1 LAGVLFL
8 VVNQHISK
16 ENCKSTYFK
25 GNKKENEV
33 TLFAIP
39 KTSLSKWRELIPCSN
54 LTSTSH
60 ICSQPNPTCSILS
73 NVGFLTLEQCPGN
86 QQFLLN
92 GSNIVCSVQSVM
104 HRNRTIFILD
114 TSSQQVMQNVD
125 VFKWRN
131 NVSGI
136 FTYVYF
142 V

>member
-1 LAGVLFL
+1 M
-8 VVNQHISK
+8 
-16 ENCKSTYFK
+16 
-25 GNKKENEV
+25 
-33 TLFAIP
+33 
-39 KTSLSKWRELIPCSN
+39 
-54 LTSTSH
+54 
-60 ICSQPNPTCSILS
+60 
-73 NVGFLTLEQCPGN
+73 LEQCPGN
-86 QQFLLN
+86 QHFLLN